1 MELNKG
7 RKGISELFQL
17 KLTSYRKVYSNN
29 IDFQSFDYW
38 GEIGAALETVLS
50 IFESYEKDGIVPERE
65 VWLESQSDKIHGV
78 IDELIVNSSG
88 VTIVEYKSTS
98 NLDNLGQEGYVDQ
111 LHFYHRLV
119 SSSYE
124 APIVEMKLVGLDG
137 VTISVE
143 FDRERQNRIM
153 DVRREMLARFGLVDG
168 ATLNPAQH
176 ASVSCNECHTCR
188 HKTFCDANIPPCHV
202 TQHDEH

>member
-1 MELNKG
+1 MIELAPVLSLSYSDLRRNYDCTLKSWPRSKVRSDQPSAGEQSRQILAGNFFHELLADSVSCYGMELNKG

-78 IDELIVNSSG
+78 IDELIVNSW
-88 VTIVEYKSTS
+88 Y
-98 NLDNLGQEGYVDQ
+98 L
-111 LHFYHRLV
+111 
-119 SSSYE
+119 
-124 APIVEMKLVGLDG
+124 
-137 VTISVE
+137 
-143 FDRERQNRIM
+143 
-153 DVRREMLARFGLVDG
+153 
-168 ATLNPAQH
+168 
-176 ASVSCNECHTCR
+176 
-188 HKTFCDANIPPCHV
+188 
-202 TQHDEH
+202 